1 MSEEASLLS
10 GTRCVVSTLYMQHA
24 CTVDYILQQMQ
35 RRSQWRGKLRRV
47 DSLLPCISR
56 ACQLTFRQASQCA
69 SNASHDYKIAAQC

>member
-35 RRSQWRGKLRRV
+35 RRSQWRGN
-47 DSLLPCISR
+47 
-56 ACQLTFRQASQCA
+56 CA
-69 SNASHDYKIAAQC
+69 GLIAYYLVFLGLVN